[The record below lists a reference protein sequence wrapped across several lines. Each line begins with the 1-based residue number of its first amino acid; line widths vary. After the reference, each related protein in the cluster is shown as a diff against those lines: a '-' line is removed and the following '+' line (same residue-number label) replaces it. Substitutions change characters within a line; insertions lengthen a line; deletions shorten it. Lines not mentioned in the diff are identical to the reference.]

1 MLLSEL
7 KPNHDYVKEGRYL
20 ILSLRKKK
28 GIRKDKFIEIPITWF
43 DYNFGEKV
51 EWLIVREYQSSVNGK
66 EKYTNYKLENIHAHV
81 SVVNVKGETTK

>member
-7 KPNHDYVKEGRYL
+7 KPNHDYAKEGKYL

-28 GIRKDKFIEIPITWF
+28 GVRKDKFIEIPITWF

-51 EWLIVREYQSSVNGK
+51 EWLIVREYQASVNGK
-66 EKYTNYKLENIHAHV
+66 EKYTNCKLENIHAQV
-81 SVVNVKGETTK
+81 SVVNMKGAKTK

>member
-1 MLLSEL
+1 MFLSEL
-7 KPNHDYVKEGRYL
+7 KANHDYVKEGKYL

-43 DYNFGEKV
+43 DYNFWEKV

-66 EKYTNYKLENIHAHV
+66 EKYTNYKLENIRAQV
-81 SVVNVKGETTK
+81 SVVNVKGETTR

>member
-7 KPNHDYVKEGRYL
+7 KPNHDYAKEGKYL

-28 GIRKDKFIEIPITWF
+28 GVRKDKFIEIPITWF

-51 EWLIVREYQSSVNGK
+51 EWLIVREYQPSVNGK
-66 EKYTNYKLENIHAHV
+66 EKYTNCKLENIHAQV
-81 SVVNVKGETTK
+81 SVVNMKGAIMK

>member
-28 GIRKDKFIEIPITWF
+28 GIRKYKFIEIPITWV

-81 SVVNVKGETTK
+81 SVVNLKGETTK

>member
-1 MLLSEL
+1 MFLSEQ
-7 KPNHDYVKEGRYL
+7 KANHDYVKEGKYL

-28 GIRKDKFIEIPITWF
+28 GIRKDKFIEIPVTWF

-66 EKYTNYKLENIHAHV
+66 EKYTNYKLENIHAQV
-81 SVVNVKGETTK
+81 NVVNVKGETTK